1 MNPDDLTPEPDRDA
15 EREIREFLAGVSKDP
30 AAIMAA
36 FEQRALVEEAAL
48 AASGVHPV
56 SVVHGDPD
64 SDKAV
69 ELIFGTLHRLAEG
82 AGHFTR
88 TVGGNDYTTWF
99 FEGPGAEQAAI
110 RFITAVTA
118 IAESWWVVT
127 ATAQPRFER

>member
-1 MNPDDLTPEPDRDA
+1 MNPDDLTPERDGNA
-15 EREIREFLAGVSKDP
+15 EREIAEFLAGVPKDP

-36 FEQRALVEEAAL
+36 FEQRALVEEADL
-48 AASGVHPV
+48 AANGIRPV

-64 SDKAV
+64 SEKAV
-69 ELIFGTLHRLAEG
+69 ELIFGTLHRLAEE

-118 IAESWWVVT
+118 IAEPWVVT

>member
-1 MNPDDLTPEPDRDA
+1 MSPDDLTPEPDRAA
-15 EREIREFLAGVSKDP
+15 EQEIAEFLRGVPKEP

-48 AASGVHPV
+48 AARGVHPV

-64 SDKAV
+64 SEKAV
-69 ELIFGTLHRLAEG
+69 ELIFGTLHRLAEE

-99 FEGPGAEQAAI
+99 FEGPGAEQAAVK
-110 RFITAVTA
+110 FIAAVTA
-118 IAESWWVVT
+118 IAEPWWIVT
-127 ATAQPRFER
+127 ATAQPKFYR